1 MRMKTKYI
9 PIIPTAMIPIV
20 LNPPPGMFEASC
32 EDEIVDLALIGVL
45 LLDGV
50 LVKLSCGVVDGVGI
64 DSVSDGVG
72 VDSTVGVVVGS
83 DSRGGWMMIS

>member
-1 MRMKTKYI
+1 MMTAYI
-9 PIIPTAMIPIV
+9 TIIPTAMTPIV
-20 LNPPPGMFEASC
+20 LNPPPELFKASC

-50 LVKLSCGVVDGVGI
+50 LDKLCSVVVDGVGI
-64 DSVSDGVG
+64 GSVADGVG
-72 VDSTVGVVVGS
+72 VDSTVGVAVGS